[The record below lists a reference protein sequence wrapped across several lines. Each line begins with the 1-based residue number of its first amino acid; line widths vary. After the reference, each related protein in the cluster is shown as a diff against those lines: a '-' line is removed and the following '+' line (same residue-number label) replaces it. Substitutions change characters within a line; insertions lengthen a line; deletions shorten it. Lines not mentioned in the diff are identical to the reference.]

1 MNTFYKIIQKHC
13 KATNIFFP
21 NDENNKDAI
30 FKFCENVYNYELKI
44 EKSTFI
50 KFIFYHSII
59 NSMHYKFKKCYYITR
74 YPKAKM
80 DALDNILNNIFLSD
94 NQKEEVLNTFAKI
107 QRTYHAFSR
116 FAFIYK
122 VKKAKMQITTDL
134 GLNPIDTSKNNVI
147 QIYQNK
153 TNYLFII
160 QDLINIIETSLSN
173 SSDFFSDPLPIKNPY
188 NNMHFSIAILHHI
201 YFFIKYKNYIMP
213 HLFHL
218 YFLENFNLKK
228 FSVNNESTIRDI
240 AIKNH
245 VFNTPPS
252 FLYNNAI
259 RMLNDNRHTNKF
271 HISYEFP
278 KDKLVNILRPY
289 LYLEHMSRLSLN
301 TDKRHDCLF
310 LLQEQLNIFYS
321 FNSQFGRKIINHSDN
336 TVTFNTRH
344 IVLKLNTLKK
354 KWGPGTDEDI
364 DSDSDSDADWIL
376 MKNALIYTD
385 NAISQS
391 SLTSTSSPL
400 ILIQQNMSSSSVS
413 TESSSTQ
420 SATNYDVYSS
430 DDEFYFGTPSPFN
443 LLNHI

>member
-1 MNTFYKIIQKHC
+1 
-13 KATNIFFP
+13 
-21 NDENNKDAI
+21 
-30 FKFCENVYNYELKI
+30 
-44 EKSTFI
+44 
-50 KFIFYHSII
+50 
-59 NSMHYKFKKCYYITR
+59 
-74 YPKAKM
+74 
-80 DALDNILNNIFLSD
+80 
-94 NQKEEVLNTFAKI
+94 
-107 QRTYHAFSR
+107 
-116 FAFIYK
+116 
-122 VKKAKMQITTDL
+122 
-134 GLNPIDTSKNNVI
+134 
-147 QIYQNK
+147 
-153 TNYLFII
+153 
-160 QDLINIIETSLSN
+160 
-173 SSDFFSDPLPIKNPY
+173 
-188 NNMHFSIAILHHI
+188 
-201 YFFIKYKNYIMP
+201 
-213 HLFHL
+213 
-218 YFLENFNLKK
+218 
-228 FSVNNESTIRDI
+228 
-240 AIKNH
+240 
-245 VFNTPPS
+245 
-252 FLYNNAI
+252 
-259 RMLNDNRHTNKF
+259 MLNDNRHTNKF

-400 ILIQQNMSSSSVS
+400 ILIQQNMLSSSVS
-413 TESSSTQ
+413 TESTSTQ